1 MSEAARRGLRRG
13 LLLALALLLLGGA
26 AFWWFLPRQQQ
37 AGDVMAGYSSSIG
50 GPFELTGTDGRPFG
64 SAQLRGKPFAIF
76 FGFTRCP
83 DVCPTT
89 LSRMARLRS
98 LLGEDGRELNMVF
111 VSVDPRSDTP
121 EGIGRYLTL
130 FDTPFI
136 GLTGTPEQ
144 LAGVK
149 RAFGVFS
156 QEVPLDGGGYTVD
169 HTATI
174 FLMDAEGR
182 FVGTMDAHE
191 DDQTAL
197 AKLRRTLN
205 GGRPE

>member
-1 MSEAARRGLRRG
+1 MNESARRGLRRG
-13 LLLALALLLLGGA
+13 LILAAALLVLGGGA
-26 AFWWFLPRQQQ
+26 AWWFMPRAQQ
-37 AGDVMAGYSSSIG
+37 AGDAVAEYGAAIG

-89 LSRMARLRS
+89 LSRMARLRA
-98 LLGEDGRELNMVF
+98 LLGEEGRDLNMVF

-130 FDTPFI
+130 FETPFI

-144 LAGVK
+144 LATVK
-149 RAFGVFS
+149 RAYGVFS
-156 QEVPLDGGGYTVD
+156 EEVPIEGGGYTVD

-191 DDQTAL
+191 ADEPAL
-197 AKLRRTLN
+197 AKLRRTLR
-205 GGRPE
+205 GGRPA